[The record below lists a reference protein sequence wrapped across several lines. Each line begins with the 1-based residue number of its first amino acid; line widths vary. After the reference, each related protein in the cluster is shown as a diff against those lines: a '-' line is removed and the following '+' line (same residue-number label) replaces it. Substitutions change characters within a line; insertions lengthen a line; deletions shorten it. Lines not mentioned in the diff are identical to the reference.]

1 MEKAKVYFS
10 KIITP
15 ARALELYRLLCKKLP
30 GKVAVKL
37 HSGEP
42 GNQNFLK
49 PDFFRPVIEEVQG
62 TVVECN
68 TAYDGGRNKTE
79 KHLETLKKHGWT
91 EFPVDLLDAEGP
103 DLVLPIP
110 SGKIIQKNYVGK
122 NIEKYDSLLVY
133 SHFKGHPMGG
143 FGGALKQLSI
153 GVASS
158 FGKAY
163 IHGAGVPEEI
173 WTADH
178 DSFLASMADAA
189 SSVVD
194 YFGGNAAYINVMKNM
209 SVDCDCCAVAED
221 PCMADIG
228 ILASTDPV
236 ALDCACLDLVYAS
249 NDPGRDHLIERI
261 ESRNG
266 TYTVDCAAALGIGSL
281 EYELI
286 CID

>member
-1 MEKAKVYFS
+1 
-10 KIITP
+10 
-15 ARALELYRLLCKKLP
+15 
-30 GKVAVKL
+30 
-37 HSGEP
+37 
-42 GNQNFLK
+42 
-49 PDFFRPVIEEVQG
+49 
-62 TVVECN
+62 
-68 TAYDGGRNKTE
+68 
-79 KHLETLKKHGWT
+79 
-91 EFPVDLLDAEGP
+91 
-103 DLVLPIP
+103 
-110 SGKIIQKNYVGK
+110 
-122 NIEKYDSLLVY
+122 
-133 SHFKGHPMGG
+133 MGG

-236 ALDCACLDLVYAS
+236 ALDRACLDLVYAS